1 MMTNRYYNIV
11 IKVHMSEKNPIRKL
25 RKSEDTME

>member
-11 IKVHMSEKNPIRKL
+11 IKVNMSEKNPIRKL
-25 RKSEDTME
+25 RRSEDKME